1 MPPSP
6 HPEGSPAAGD
16 PPSPGEGDDPF
27 GRLPPPHRRE
37 AQVGMTDEE
46 LALLNEVIS
55 HRLGLSFPTHKR
67 DILAS
72 RLRPRLEALRVRSF
86 FDYYLALRTDH
97 REEIDKLAEAVSNNE
112 TYFFR
117 EARQLEALF
126 GPGLEILGLGRS
138 RRLRVLSAGCSSG
151 EEPYTLAIWAR
162 RHLPVGAG
170 VELDLHAFDVDRRRL
185 ETARGAA
192 YGRYSLRALDRR
204 QRRCYFLE
212 RNDGLHVLKEPYR
225 RDVVFRHGNI
235 VDPATFP
242 AGPFDALFCRNV
254 FIYFAE
260 EAIHRA
266 LDVFAGVL
274 RPGGLL
280 FLGHSES
287 IIGWSP
293 RFETLRLGNCL
304 VYRRVEG

>member
-1 MPPSP
+1 MSEPTRSLRIAVAPAGGGPSGP
-6 HPEGSPAAGD
+6 GEAAGQ
-16 PPSPGEGDDPF
+16 
-27 GRLPPPHRRE
+27 LPAPHRGQRRAE
-37 AQVGMTDEE
+37 MTDEE
-46 LALLNEVIS
+46 LALLDEVIS
-55 HRLGLSFPTHKR
+55 RRLGLSFPAHKK

-72 RLRPRLEALRVRSF
+72 RLRPRLEALRLRSF

-97 REEIDKLAEAVSNNE
+97 RDEIHRLAEAVSNNE

-126 GPGLEILGLGRS
+126 GPGLEALGIPGR
-138 RRLRVLSAGCSSG
+138 RRLRLLSAGCSSG
-151 EEPYTLAIWAR
+151 EEPYSLAIWAR
-162 RHLPVGAG
+162 RHLAIGAG
-170 VELDLHAFDVDRRRL
+170 LELDLHAFDVDHRRL

-192 YGRYSLRALDRR
+192 YGRYSLRALDRA
-204 QRRCYFLE
+204 QRRRYFLE
-212 RNDGLHVLKEPYR
+212 RDDGLHVLKEPYR
-225 RDVVFRHGNI
+225 RDVAFRHGNI
-235 VDPATFP
+235 VDAATFP

-293 RFETLRLGNCL
+293 RFETVRLGDCL